1 MGHGVGSFPSLCK
14 FSCQPYG
21 KHSIKMLYE
30 IALFASCR
38 IVMLQQLNTQA
49 DILSEPRQTPTLWM
63 TAGSYKHSQN
73 RAGFSQ

>member
-1 MGHGVGSFPSLCK
+1 
-14 FSCQPYG
+14 
-21 KHSIKMLYE
+21 MLYE